1 MMRIVKVK
9 RKYLK
14 SDKLNCRLILTILN
28 ICEVTEEEGM
38 QVVSF
43 YQIFNVND
51 IWNFDQFPN
60 VKEIEDLVE
69 SGK

>member
-1 MMRIVKVK
+1 MRIVKVK
-9 RKYLK
+9 KKYLK

-60 VKEIEDLVE
+60 VKEIEDLIE
-69 SGK
+69 SKK